1 MPDFNR
7 TTGETMKRVRI
18 VGLCITA
25 VLAISAVAA
34 GSAAAAEP
42 EYLTCAKAA
51 KVGKTYTGKYTD
63 KHCAEVNAKGE
74 GKYERTA
81 LKGPDKFKSKSGA
94 TNLYLYEPATHTL
107 KLKVVC
113 KKDKDEGE
121 IFNSREAKLRI
132 TYEECEPQETVLT
145 GKCTTNGQT
154 KAGTVVTEPL
164 ISKLVWVN
172 EAETEPGVDVQAET
186 PGGPIEKMVCVGAE
200 NAELLGSM
208 VGKIGPVNSASKTQ
222 TLTFNASATTGEPEF
237 FGTWEG
243 AAFSPGTLTAELAG
257 VANYKGVP
265 VGLSSIE
272 PQTGKEVIV
281 SS

>member
-1 MPDFNR
+1 
-7 TTGETMKRVRI
+7 MKRVRI
-18 VGLCITA
+18 VGLCIA
-25 VLAISAVAA
+25 GVLAISAVAA

-63 KHCAEVNAKGE
+63 KHCSEVNVKGE

-81 LKGPDKFKSKSGA
+81 VKVPDKFKSKSGV
-94 TNLYLYEPATHTL
+94 TTIYLYEAATHTL
-107 KLKVVC
+107 KLKVEC

-132 TYEECEPQETVLT
+132 TYEECEPQGTALS
-145 GKCTTNGQT
+145 GKCTTNGQA

-164 ISKLVWVN
+164 VSKLVWVN
-172 EAETEPGVDVQAET
+172 EAETEPGIDVQAAV

-208 VGKIGPVNSASKTQ
+208 VGKISPVNAASKTQ
-222 TLTFNASATTGEPEF
+222 TLTFNASPTTGEPEF

-243 AAFSPGTLTAELAG
+243 AAFSPETLTAELSG
-257 VANYKGVP
+257 LETYSHVP
-265 VGLSSIE
+265 VGLSGSE
-272 PQTGKEVIV
+272 PQKGAEVIV
-281 SS
+281 AG